1 MLAIYLFFVTFQILS
16 SVLCAYLCFK
26 IARLNMTPTFT
37 FYLLGAAFTM
47 RLISQAHGLFYVA
60 DVVNFYQSYPTWLI
74 LGSNL
79 FGALTTACF
88 LIAFLRIYV
97 GLKEKGIK

>member
-1 MLAIYLFFVTFQILS
+1 
-16 SVLCAYLCFK
+16 
-26 IARLNMTPTFT
+26 MTPTFT

-47 RLISQAHGLFYVA
+47 RLASQAHGLFYVA

-74 LGSNL
+74 LGSNA
-79 FGALTTACF
+79 FGALTTGAF

-97 GLKEKGIK
+97 GLREKGIK